1 MNTIPEV
8 IWSSFTCQTCW
19 GNGQHWYLG
28 EMVECPICQGHGEI
42 VEVIEVRDGKEVV
55 EDE

>member
-1 MNTIPEV
+1 VNTIPEV
-8 IWSSFTCQTCW
+8 TWGSFECPTCW
-19 GNGQHWYLG
+19 GRGQHWYLG